1 MSQPIAAL
9 EDRPRLIVTGVEGT
23 LGANLALALSERFSV
38 LGLHHRRAISLDGCR
53 TAPWRP
59 EDEADWKATIQRGA
73 PCWIIHCGPL
83 ARSSWEVLAEIPDGT
98 REGRLWVALARLA
111 ARLDAELTVLATDA
125 VFAGPRMFHAED
137 SPAASRRPL
146 GRAAIEAER
155 YLGQSPQVLMVRTHA
170 YGWSPPG
177 EEPGL
182 VERIWTSL
190 VSGGLEPLEVDR
202 HATPILAAD
211 LAELL
216 LEAYRRRLTGLY
228 HVAGAERT
236 TPQQFA
242 RQLAR
247 AFGLPAA
254 SPGEKEDRRLLP
266 GPTFGRCPPDRPSV
280 GARCVAQKASVPFFP
295 SAGEAGPLDESSL
308 ATGRARQALGRPM
321 PMLREGLDRLVQQAR
336 TGYRSRLR
344 ARGPLDPL
352 GRAA

>member
-1 MSQPIAAL
+1 MSHPTTSPGG
-9 EDRPRLIVTGVEGT
+9 RPRLIVTGVEGT

-38 LGLHHRRAISLDGCR
+38 LGLYHRRAISLDGCR

-59 EDEADWKATIQRGA
+59 DEPADWKATICRES

-83 ARSSWEVLAEIPDGT
+83 ARNSWEVLAEIPDGA
-98 REGRLWVALARLA
+98 REGRFWVALARLA
-111 ARLDAELTVLATDA
+111 ARLEAELTVLATDA

-155 YLGQSPQVLMVRTHA
+155 FLGRSPQVLLARTHA

-177 EEPGL
+177 EEAGL

-190 VSGGLEPLEVDR
+190 VGGGREPLEVDR

-216 LEAYRRRLTGLY
+216 VEAYRRRLTGLY
-228 HVAGAERT
+228 HVAGAERI

-247 AFGLPAA
+247 AFGLPA
-254 SPGEKEDRRLLP
+254 
-266 GPTFGRCPPDRPSV
+266 GRPAAEAEAP
-280 GARCVAQKASVPFFP
+280 
-295 SAGEAGPLDESSL
+295 AGEAGPLHETSL
-308 ATGRARQALGRPM
+308 VTRRARQALGRPL

-336 TGYRSRLR
+336 NGYRSRLR
-344 ARGPLDPL
+344 ARGELPPL